1 MPSFPKKKKKE
12 KEKKK
17 LQRRQ
22 QRVERISRSQ
32 IGADKILSVK
42 RKEEIKT
49 EISWHQHAK
58 NKWKE
63 FFDFF
68 HSKAFAIQ
76 YDR

>member
-49 EISWHQHAK
+49 EIS
-58 NKWKE
+58 
-63 FFDFF
+63 
-68 HSKAFAIQ
+68 
-76 YDR
+76 